1 MVIYQK
7 GQYPTYNR
15 TIVAIIDGLTGE
27 FLHHS
32 ETPVGMKMAI
42 SPLALKSKTGRDL
55 FLYWKPKEM
64 SSLLNTS
71 PARSRRHGSKDND
84 GSDDDDDDDH
94 NEFWSN
100 DIQFLAK
107 NSAVK
112 GDGWVLHEEQTG

>member
-27 FLHHS
+27 FLHYS
-32 ETPVGMKMAI
+32 ETPVGMEMAF
-42 SPLALKSKTGRDL
+42 SPLALKSKTGKDL
-55 FLYWKPKEM
+55 FLYWKPKET

-71 PARSRRHGSKDND
+71 PARSRRHGSKDDD
-84 GSDDDDDDDH
+84 GSDDVDLS
-94 NEFWSN
+94 EFWSN